1 MLITFIV
8 LYLLASI
15 GIGLYAATRVHN
27 TADYAVAGRSL
38 PLAVVIAT
46 TFATWFGSETVLGVS
61 ARFVDGGL
69 GAVVEDP
76 FGASMCLILVG
87 LFFAYKLY
95 QKNLITLGD
104 YYRQRYGRVI
114 EVACSAIILFSYLG
128 WVAAQITALGLVFNL
143 LTQGHMSVTV
153 GMVVGTAI
161 VLVYT
166 LYGGMWS
173 VAMTDFVQMIVI
185 AVGLVAIAWYAADL
199 AGGAGKVVEYAAREG
214 KFQFF
219 PTGGLKEWTF
229 FFAAAITMMLGSI
242 PQQDVFQRVM
252 SSNSAETARIG
263 PVIGG
268 TLYLLFAFIPMFVVV
283 AAVLVM
289 PDTAQALLRDDP
301 QKVLPTLVMQH
312 MPMALQ
318 IAFFGALLS
327 AIMSTASATLL
338 APSTT
343 FVENILRN
351 LRPGMTDVVS
361 PADVAPQELDLELVR
376 RVQRGDSTAFDLL
389 VRKYQHRIVALIGR
403 YIHDWS
409 ECQDV
414 AQDTFVRA
422 YRAIGN
428 FRGDAQFYTWLHRIA
443 VNTAKNHLVA
453 HKRRPPTDDVDAA
466 DAEQYDSG
474 SRLRD
479 TDTPERELMRQE
491 LERTV
496 MKAVNALPE
505 ELRTAITLREV
516 EGLSYEEIAAKM
528 NCPIGTVRSRIF
540 RAREAIDVE
549 LRPLVDSDSATR
561 ERNRP

>member
-343 FVENILRN
+343 FVENN
-351 LRPGMTDVVS
+351 LRPGMTDAQTLKAMRISVLVFTACVLTYAITMQGTSIYEMVS
-361 PADVAPQELDLELVR
+361 GAYQVPLVGAFVPLVFGLYWKRATTQGALLAVALGLGVWLLFVASPMLSEAFPQQLAGVLAALAGMVGGSLAPQWID
-376 RVQRGDSTAFDLL
+376 D
-389 VRKYQHRIVALIGR
+389 
-403 YIHDWS
+403 
-409 ECQDV
+409 
-414 AQDTFVRA
+414 
-422 YRAIGN
+422 
-428 FRGDAQFYTWLHRIA
+428 
-443 VNTAKNHLVA
+443 
-453 HKRRPPTDDVDAA
+453 HKGHVTHYEGSAA
-466 DAEQYDSG
+466 
-474 SRLRD
+474 
-479 TDTPERELMRQE
+479 
-491 LERTV
+491 
-496 MKAVNALPE
+496 
-505 ELRTAITLREV
+505 
-516 EGLSYEEIAAKM
+516 
-528 NCPIGTVRSRIF
+528 
-540 RAREAIDVE
+540 
-549 LRPLVDSDSATR
+549 
-561 ERNRP
+561 

>member
-1 MLITFIV
+1 MLLSFIV

-15 GIGLYAATRVHN
+15 GVGLYAATRVHN

-61 ARFVDGGL
+61 ARFIDGNL

-76 FGASMCLILVG
+76 FGASMCLVLVG

-114 EVACSAIILFSYLG
+114 EVSCSAIIMFSYLG

-143 LTQGHMSVTV
+143 LTQGAVSVTM
-153 GMVVGTAI
+153 GMVIGTLV
-161 VLVYT
+161 VLIYT

-185 AVGLVAIAWYAADL
+185 GVGLLAIAWFAADL

-219 PTGGLKEWTF
+219 PSGGVKEWTF
-229 FFAAAITMMLGSI
+229 FIAAAITMMLGSI

-252 SSNSAETARIG
+252 SSNSAATARKG

-268 TLYLLFAFIPMFVVV
+268 VLYLLFAFIPMFVVT

-289 PDTAQALLRDDP
+289 PETAQTLLKEDP
-301 QKVLPTLVMQH
+301 QKVLPTLVMEH
-312 MPMALQ
+312 MPIMLQ
-318 IAFFGALLS
+318 VAFFGALLS

-343 FVENILRN
+343 FVENILHN
-351 LRPGMTDVVS
+351 LRPGMTDQQTLKAMRISVLVFTACVLTYAITMQGTSIYELVS
-361 PADVAPQELDLELVR
+361 GAYQVPLVGAFVPLVFGLYWKRATTQGALLAVTMGLGVWLLFVASPMLSEAFPQQLAGVLAALVGMLGGSLAPQWID
-376 RVQRGDSTAFDLL
+376 D
-389 VRKYQHRIVALIGR
+389 
-403 YIHDWS
+403 
-409 ECQDV
+409 
-414 AQDTFVRA
+414 
-422 YRAIGN
+422 
-428 FRGDAQFYTWLHRIA
+428 
-443 VNTAKNHLVA
+443 
-453 HKRRPPTDDVDAA
+453 HKSHVTHY
-466 DAEQYDSG
+466 EG
-474 SRLRD
+474 S
-479 TDTPERELMRQE
+479 
-491 LERTV
+491 
-496 MKAVNALPE
+496 
-505 ELRTAITLREV
+505 
-516 EGLSYEEIAAKM
+516 
-528 NCPIGTVRSRIF
+528 
-540 RAREAIDVE
+540 AR
-549 LRPLVDSDSATR
+549 
-561 ERNRP
+561 